1 MRELELHALDK
12 TIDLF
17 SGQDREMFC
26 VKEKKLMWTRKKIG
40 VKAVMAICHKI
51 HGTYIDMLI

>member
-1 MRELELHALDK
+1 MRELELHTLGK

-26 VKEKKLMWTRKKIG
+26 VKEKKN
-40 VKAVMAICHKI
+40 
-51 HGTYIDMLI
+51 